1 MEFRLTY
8 RGQLKG
14 NGTSE
19 QKQRIRRFIHPQ
31 LSRLWTQPPLTDY
44 KEYLPGGKHAAAD
57 SPFARTVGPFTFQPL
72 VTSPYDVVA
81 ELDITFL
88 RPEPPGLLVSNSGDI
103 DNRVKTLLDALRMP
117 QNLGELPA
125 NDSPTEHENPFCVLL
140 EDDSLIT
147 HLAITTDRLLEPVS
161 HQLDVILIMHVRVKV
176 TRATIDNLTLG
187 V

>member
-14 NGTSE
+14 NGNTK

-44 KEYLPGGKHAAAD
+44 KEDLPGGKQAVTD
-57 SPFARTVGPFTFQPL
+57 SPFARSLGPFTFRPL
-72 VTSPYDVVA
+72 VTSSYDVVA

-88 RPEPPGLLVSNSGDI
+88 RPEPPGLCIANSGDI
-103 DNRVKTLLDALRMP
+103 DNRIKTLLDALRMP
-117 QNLGELPA
+117 QTLAELPA
-125 NDSPTEHENPFCVLL
+125 NDTPSEHETPFCVLL

-147 HLAITTDRLLEPVS
+147 RLAITTDRLLEPVD
-161 HQLDVILIMHVRVKV
+161 HQLDVILIIHVRIKV

>member
-14 NGTSE
+14 NGTVE

-44 KEYLPGGKHAAAD
+44 KEHLPGGKHAAAD
-57 SPFARTVGPFTFQPL
+57 SPFARSVGPFTFQPL
-72 VTSPYDVVA
+72 VNPEYDVIA

-88 RPEPPGLLVSNSGDI
+88 RPEPPGLLVTNSGDI

-117 QNLGELPA
+117 
-125 NDSPTEHENPFCVLL
+125 
-140 EDDSLIT
+140 
-147 HLAITTDRLLEPVS
+147 
-161 HQLDVILIMHVRVKV
+161 
-176 TRATIDNLTLG
+176 
-187 V
+187 